1 MREKDYINSIWILAS
16 TIAFTALFLGALLIY
31 QSRPDRVST
40 AVPTLSNEKSCTGC
54 PHGIEEN
61 INHP

>member
-1 MREKDYINSIWILAS
+1 MKIRYW
-16 TIAFTALFLGALLIY
+16 IAFTLYIIAFVSVLLWAGNTIY

-61 INHP
+61 IKHP